1 MPPDLLL
8 YLPEWWRPLVL
19 RQVPSSDLQA
29 SHPATRWCEYRY
41 ICFHLHRMSFGVFP
55 SPQPYFVS
63 VPIIHCATI
72 HSFIRTGFLQ
82 RYNAILDKDA
92 STWKSPLSA
101 AVKIQADYQMTA
113 KSHVCAAPLL
123 VFHFVLSSIRC
134 NGNPARFISDSMGE
148 YLPNGSFRFEEILF
162 DFTADSQ
169 VELHARQMNML
180 VNELQR

>member
-1 MPPDLLL
+1 VICKHHIQLPDG
-8 YLPEWWRPLVL
+8 
-19 RQVPSSDLQA
+19 A
-29 SHPATRWCEYRY
+29 NIATSVF
-41 ICFHLHRMSFGVFP
+41 ICIACHLEVFP

-63 VPIIHCATI
+63 APHNPLCYL
-72 HSFIRTGFLQ
+72 SIRSSAQGF
-82 RYNAILDKDA
+82 YNGTNAILDKDA